1 MNLNLSYQDFCKNSR
16 ASIICLNSNELRGSI
31 DEIVFDSRRIVFT
44 KNVLFAALKG
54 DFRDGH
60 DFILDAYNK
69 GVRCFLVSKEVNLE
83 SYPEAIFFR
92 SISVLDSL
100 QSLASWNRNRSDTK
114 VIAVAGSH
122 GKTTVKEWLYH
133 LLSSHYRV
141 YRSPKS
147 YNSQLGVS
155 ISLLQLTNQHDY
167 AIIEVGFSLPGEM
180 KKMKKM
186 IVPDYGVLTSFSPS
200 SINSFKDQN
209 HYNNELI
216 SLMVGVKCTIANSL
230 LGISKEQK
238 NKISLLEID
247 SKSLSF
253 QQLDSRWQN
262 QVSIQ
267 NLSLAFG
274 MAEIVGVNKEDL
286 LNRVS
291 TIPSLAMR
299 LETYD
304 GINNSIII
312 NDAYNLDINALSSS
326 LAYQKAIAT
335 NKRRIVVIA
344 LDSKMEENRLQI
356 QKEVN
361 IAKPDIFIELNSEEE
376 FDLDISNA
384 VVLLK
389 GNQNS
394 FIKKIAQKIKK
405 QTHST
410 ILEINL
416 TAIREN
422 LSYFRKKTSSKTKLL
437 CRVKAQSY
445 GSGLEKMAL
454 FLEAQG
460 ISYLGVACVDE
471 GVELRKSGVQI
482 PILVLNMQ
490 QENFKSCIDYN
501 LEPAIYSFVQL
512 DRFIRELIDHKK
524 TNFPIHLKFDTGMH
538 RLGFNIKETSRVLE
552 MIKSQPEVIIKGVF
566 SHLAD
571 SGSAASEFT
580 MKQIQCFEKIK
591 KTISDN
597 QSSPIIFHLLNT
609 DGILNYNQF
618 QYDMVRLGIGMYGI
632 SSNEA
637 KELKPVFSWKT
648 IVSQV
653 KKIEIGDYVGYSKGF
668 KSNKAFKIAVI
679 PVGYAD
685 GFRRILKN
693 GQGGVYING
702 VFCKTV
708 GNICMD
714 MTMIDIGE
722 NKFEEGDLVE
732 IIGESQSIS
741 KLARNMQT
749 IPYEILTGISK
760 RVHRVY
766 IED

>member
-69 GVRCFLVSKEVNLE
+69 GIRCFLVSKEINLE
-83 SYPEAIFFR
+83 RYPEAVFFR

-100 QSLASWNRNRSDTK
+100 QSLASWNRNSSDTK

-209 HYNNELI
+209 HYNSELL
-216 SLMVGVKCTIANSL
+216 SLMVGVKCTIASSL
-230 LGISKEQK
+230 LGISEEQK

-247 SKSLSF
+247 STSLNF
-253 QQLDSRWQN
+253 QQLDSRWQD

-274 MAEIVGVNKEDL
+274 MAEIVGINKEDL

-326 LAYQKAIAT
+326 LAYQKAIAN
-335 NKRRIVVIA
+335 NKRRIVVLA

-361 IAKPDIFIELNSEEE
+361 IAKPDIFIELNSEDE

-416 TAIREN
+416 TAVREN
-422 LSYFRKKTSSKTKLL
+422 LSYFKKKHPP
-437 CRVKAQSY
+437 RQS
-445 GSGLEKMAL
+445 
-454 FLEAQG
+454 
-460 ISYLGVACVDE
+460 C
-471 GVELRKSGVQI
+471 
-482 PILVLNMQ
+482 
-490 QENFKSCIDYN
+490 
-501 LEPAIYSFVQL
+501 
-512 DRFIRELIDHKK
+512 
-524 TNFPIHLKFDTGMH
+524 
-538 RLGFNIKETSRVLE
+538 
-552 MIKSQPEVIIKGVF
+552 
-566 SHLAD
+566 
-571 SGSAASEFT
+571 
-580 MKQIQCFEKIK
+580 
-591 KTISDN
+591 
-597 QSSPIIFHLLNT
+597 
-609 DGILNYNQF
+609 
-618 QYDMVRLGIGMYGI
+618 
-632 SSNEA
+632 
-637 KELKPVFSWKT
+637 
-648 IVSQV
+648 
-653 KKIEIGDYVGYSKGF
+653 
-668 KSNKAFKIAVI
+668 
-679 PVGYAD
+679 YAW
-685 GFRRILKN
+685 
-693 GQGGVYING
+693 
-702 VFCKTV
+702 
-708 GNICMD
+708 
-714 MTMIDIGE
+714 
-722 NKFEEGDLVE
+722 
-732 IIGESQSIS
+732 
-741 KLARNMQT
+741 
-749 IPYEILTGISK
+749 
-760 RVHRVY
+760 
-766 IED
+766 

>member
-1 MNLNLSYQDFCKNSR
+1 M
-16 ASIICLNSNELRGSI
+16 
-31 DEIVFDSRRIVFT
+31 
-44 KNVLFAALKG
+44 
-54 DFRDGH
+54 
-60 DFILDAYNK
+60 
-69 GVRCFLVSKEVNLE
+69 
-83 SYPEAIFFR
+83 
-92 SISVLDSL
+92 
-100 QSLASWNRNRSDTK
+100 
-114 VIAVAGSH
+114 
-122 GKTTVKEWLYH
+122 
-133 LLSSHYRV
+133 
-141 YRSPKS
+141 
-147 YNSQLGVS
+147 
-155 ISLLQLTNQHDY
+155 
-167 AIIEVGFSLPGEM
+167 
-180 KKMKKM
+180 
-186 IVPDYGVLTSFSPS
+186 
-200 SINSFKDQN
+200 
-209 HYNNELI
+209 
-216 SLMVGVKCTIANSL
+216 
-230 LGISKEQK
+230 
-238 NKISLLEID
+238 
-247 SKSLSF
+247 
-253 QQLDSRWQN
+253 
-262 QVSIQ
+262 
-267 NLSLAFG
+267 
-274 MAEIVGVNKEDL
+274 
-286 LNRVS
+286 
-291 TIPSLAMR
+291 
-299 LETYD
+299 
-304 GINNSIII
+304 
-312 NDAYNLDINALSSS
+312 
-326 LAYQKAIAT
+326 
-335 NKRRIVVIA
+335 
-344 LDSKMEENRLQI
+344 
-356 QKEVN
+356 
-361 IAKPDIFIELNSEEE
+361 
-376 FDLDISNA
+376 
-384 VVLLK
+384 
-389 GNQNS
+389 
-394 FIKKIAQKIKK
+394 
-405 QTHST
+405 
-410 ILEINL
+410 
-416 TAIREN
+416 
-422 LSYFRKKTSSKTKLL
+422 
-437 CRVKAQSY
+437 VKAQSY

-454 FLEAQG
+454 FLEEQG

-490 QENFKSCIDYN
+490 KENFKSCIDYN
-501 LEPAIYSFVQL
+501 LEPAIYSFFQL

-571 SGSAASEFT
+571 SGSASSEFT

-618 QYDMVRLGIGMYGI
+618 QFDMVRLGIGMYGI

-668 KSNKAFKIAVI
+668 KSNKTFKIAVI